1 MPLLNR
7 EPQGAVESLSDLLG
21 LALALEREAVRR
33 YRQLADLMERRGEV
47 ATAAVFRALMAE
59 ETAHTAGV
67 ENWIGEL
74 GLPAPD
80 APAFV
85 WRLPPEI
92 AASWEELT
100 GRTSLSPYQALSLAV
115 LNEQRAFAFYSYIGA
130 ATGSEQVRIQAES
143 LAREELGHAALLR
156 RERRK
161 AYRLDRA
168 AAGTRPAHAAT
179 PGDLDRLAGRLLAE
193 AAATHAALATRLE
206 QLGEHSEAA
215 LLRRIAEEE
224 RAVFDGI
231 PTPETPAPA
240 VTAQAALH
248 SALRLSEKLAETFAD
263 VATTA
268 TDEAVL
274 NRALQL
280 QEMAVRHL
288 SLSGDRTD

>member
-7 EPQGAVESLSDLLG
+7 EPQGTIENPSDLLG
-21 LALALEREAVRR
+21 LALVLEREAVRR
-33 YRQLADLMERRGEV
+33 YRQLADLMERRGEE
-47 ATAAVFRALMAE
+47 ATAAVFRTLMAE

-67 ENWIGEL
+67 EKWIGEL
-74 GLPAPD
+74 GLPEPD

-168 AAGTRPAHAAT
+168 AGGSRPAHAAT
-179 PGDLDRLAGRLLAE
+179 PEDLDRLAGSLLAE
-193 AAATHAALATRLE
+193 AAAGHAALATRLE
-206 QLGEHSEAA
+206 QLGDPSGAA

-224 RAVFDGI
+224 RLALAGT
-231 PTPETPAPA
+231 PTPA
-240 VTAQAALH
+240 VTAPVSRL
-248 SALRLSEKLAETFAD
+248 SASQLSEKLAESFAD

-268 TDEAVL
+268 TDELVL

-288 SLSGDRTD
+288 ALLGDRAG